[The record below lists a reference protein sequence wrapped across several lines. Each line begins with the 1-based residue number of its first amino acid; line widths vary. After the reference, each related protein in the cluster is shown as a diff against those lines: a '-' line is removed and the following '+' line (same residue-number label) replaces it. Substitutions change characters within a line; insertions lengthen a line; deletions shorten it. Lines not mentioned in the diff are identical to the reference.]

1 MPEPTSPTPISLWLE
16 EALSG
21 WGLPAA
27 ALALVAIAG
36 VLYLTGR
43 LGEGWV
49 AAAIVVAVAVLAAGY
64 LAREAVAPRVDLLA
78 RNMLWASAAGVL
90 VLATW
95 PAVRTVVPGAPMAA
109 GDLGA
114 VGDTLALPRGG
125 TVRVL
130 VQAQLPSEGTP
141 TVGFRIG
148 GVQPPA
154 EGRLERTY
162 SYARVGRGGRTR
174 VAHDH
179 SSMYLE
185 ARVAPG
191 GTLRLDRLTGEPVG
205 PLHVAVFPE
214 PLPTWLFIAIALVIA
229 VGGAIADARLRKGN
243 AAAVTAMA
251 LAFAIIVT
259 ENATPASAI
268 GTTFGAILLGAIS
281 GAIAGV
287 VLAAVARRIVPPPA
301 SRAARG

>member
-1 MPEPTSPTPISLWLE
+1 MPEPTPTTPTSLWLE

-21 WGLPAA
+21 WGLPIAVLAA
-27 ALALVAIAG
+27 VGIAG
-36 VLYLTGR
+36 ALYLAGR
-43 LGEGWV
+43 LDEGWV
-49 AAAIVVAVAVLAAGY
+49 AAAMVVAVAVLAATY
-64 LAREAVAPRVDLLA
+64 LAREALSPRVDLLA
-78 RNMLWASAAGVL
+78 RNMLWAAAAGVL

-95 PAVRTVVPGAPMAA
+95 PAVRTVLPGAPMAA

-114 VGDTLALPRGG
+114 VGDTLAVPRGG
-125 TVRVL
+125 NVRLL
-130 VQAQLPSEGTP
+130 VQAQLPQNGTP
-141 TVGFRIG
+141 TISFRIG
-148 GVQPPA
+148 GLEPAA

-179 SSMYLE
+179 SSMFLE

-214 PLPTWLFIAIALVIA
+214 PLPTWLFIAIAVIIA
-229 VGGAIADARLRKGN
+229 AGGAIADARLRKGN

-251 LAFAIIVT
+251 LAFGILVT
-259 ENATPASAI
+259 ENATPASAL

-281 GAIAGV
+281 GAVAGV
-287 VLAAVARRIVPPPA
+287 VLAALARKIVPPPA
-301 SRAARG
+301 GRGARG